1 MIAPAGPAG
10 PASAAL
16 PRAPAWAGVRGGG
29 WLADP
34 LTLGLGLAVGG
45 LLAVFVLWPVVQ
57 VVTFPSPGD
66 YLRLPASGRWV
77 RATANTFRMVVLS
90 TASSTLVGFVYAV
103 ALSRRD
109 LPGRGVFR
117 LIALLP
123 LFSPPF
129 TLGFSYLLMFGRFG
143 LVTHGLAGLEVSV
156 LGWGSL
162 WAVQTLTNFP
172 YAALAIERMLAAL
185 PARLEAAG
193 RDLGAGGFAVFRT
206 VTLPLMRPAVAGAAL
221 LVAIYVLADF
231 ANPLII
237 GGDFPL
243 LATEAWYRID
253 GWADLRGATL
263 LVTTL
268 LPPAL
273 LLFAAERYWVA
284 RRTYTVISG
293 RGGALDQ
300 PALPPAVRWGL
311 VAFCAAVCAVILAL
325 YFGVVVGGFTR
336 TWGVD
341 WTPTL
346 EKWRVA
352 LDKADHV
359 ANSVLY
365 AAVAGFAATALS
377 VVAAYLVDQK
387 AVPGRRAVDLLCV
400 LPAAVPGV
408 FLGIGYLLAFNRPG
422 VPLAGTGAVMVL
434 AFTFANLPFGYQVV
448 RAGLAQID
456 RHLAEAAADLG
467 ASRLRILWDVHA
479 RLVFPACVAAW
490 TTTFI
495 SCVTNLSIAVFL
507 VTPGT
512 QVATFSILGLI
523 GDNRLEAASALT
535 TALLGVTALVVLLA
549 WRLSRGARIVPGV
562 IGG

>member
-1 MIAPAGPAG
+1 V
-10 PASAAL
+10 AL
-16 PRAPAWAGVRGGG
+16 A
-29 WLADP
+29 LA
-34 LTLGLGLAVGG
+34 L
-45 LLAVFVLWPVVQ
+45 FVLLPTLQ
-57 VVTFPSPGD
+57 VVTFPPLGDWAGLPGND
-66 YLRLPASGRWV
+66 RWR
-77 RATANTFRMVVLS
+77 RATGNTFRMVGLS
-90 TASSTLVGFVYAV
+90 TVTATLVGFVYAF

-109 LPGRGVFR
+109 LPARGFFR
-117 LIALLP
+117 LVALLP

-143 LVTHGLAGLEVSV
+143 VITHGLAGLEVSI

-162 WAVQTLTNFP
+162 WIVQTLTNFP

-193 RDLGAGGFAVFRT
+193 RNLGGGGLAVFLT
-206 VTLPLMRPAVAGAAL
+206 VTLPLLRPAVAGASL

-273 LLFAAERYWVA
+273 CLFAAERYWVS
-284 RRTYTVISG
+284 RRVYTVVSG
-293 RGGALDQ
+293 RGTALEQ
-300 PALPPAVRWGL
+300 PSLPTLLRWGL
-311 VAFCAAVCAVILAL
+311 VGFCATICGIILSL
-325 YFGVVVGGFTR
+325 YAGVVAGAFTR

-346 EKWRVA
+346 EKWQVA

-359 ANSVLY
+359 ANSVLF
-365 AAVAGFAATALS
+365 AAAAGFAATGFAL
-377 VVAAYLVDQK
+377 VTAYLVEEK
-387 AVPGRRAVDLLCV
+387 APPGRRAVDLLCV

-422 VPLAGTGAVMVL
+422 VPLAGTAAVIVL

-467 ASRLRILWDVHA
+467 ASRLRILWDVHL
-479 RLVFPACVAAW
+479 RLLFPACVAAW
-490 TTTFI
+490 TATFI
-495 SCVTNLSIAVFL
+495 SCVTNLSIAIFL

-535 TALLGVTALVVLLA
+535 TELFGVTVLVVALA